1 MVWFRRVR
9 VGAAFVEEDLSE
21 GLPVVSQS
29 KCLWEN
35 EMDEREEGGVKREV
49 QLVVQ
54 GEIKEEATRR
64 LTLGQEPKSNSCYR

>member
-9 VGAAFVEEDLSE
+9 VGGAFVEEDLSE

-35 EMDEREEGGVKREV
+35 EMMGGRREE
-49 QLVVQ
+49 
-54 GEIKEEATRR
+54 
-64 LTLGQEPKSNSCYR
+64 